1 MSTAKE
7 TPLGINVQSAYA
19 QNCGLTINPDAAAHM
34 GESKVNGQ
42 YTFGSIVNDSCL
54 FWLTWAIHDAYCRGV
69 VYTSPAGT
77 STYDNLIKIGQGVCE
92 ALGNAKP
99 PTYND
104 QDPSD
109 AQIPPDTPTW
119 YHENHPATT
128 GYAISGVGYSSAG
141 SYVPIN
147 IAGQGQHANW
157 YPYDMTNPNNSITQ
171 WGFVRCWALQAWNEF
186 NWNGGVTDPEPL
198 RASSGTPLSPVQ
210 YKDFLSSFMTCS
222 SFIDY
227 TNVSIDLLVNA
238 PTYLKG
244 TYSNM
249 NDLDSADITGVNL
262 ATAAFGRDCI
272 AAGKVIDLSQIA
284 KFGLPSVLL
293 QTIQKCHAVSQALNL
308 ALLSAG
314 LSPDE
319 IALIANNALPSV
331 SKEQEQLIYG
341 ACLVIV
347 GTDLQDI
354 LIPMNCKTPGLT
366 CLADL
371 LDIRKLFPN
380 SYQSMT
386 VPIYNKQ
393 LGLPTNSKTYYPI
406 FEGNGVSPRLINPSI
421 ADQVGTIVPAGDPP
435 IEPKSTSLAV
445 ETKPAITTST
455 PSNPAPVI
463 AATPAVAP
471 APVVAAPAPATISS
485 SGKASIS
492 SGRLSQNAAT
502 KEL

>member
-1 MSTAKE
+1 MNTAKQ
-7 TPLGINVQSAYA
+7 TPLGINVQSAYE

-54 FWLTWAIHDAYCRGV
+54 FWLTWAIHDAYCRGCV
-69 VYTSPAGT
+69 DTTVG
-77 STYDNLIKIGQGVCE
+77 STYDNLIKIGEGVCE

-109 AQIPPDTPTW
+109 AQIPNDTPTW

-128 GYAISGVGYSSAG
+128 GYAIEGVGYSSAG
-141 SYVPIN
+141 SYVPVN
-147 IAGQGQHANW
+147 ILGQGQHANW
-157 YPYDMTNPNNSITQ
+157 YPYTMANPNNSITQ

-186 NWNGGVTDPEPL
+186 NWNGGTTSPEPT
-198 RASSGTPLSPVQ
+198 RTSTGTPLSSVQ

-222 SFIDY
+222 AFIDF
-227 TNVSIDLLVNA
+227 TNVTNDLLVNA

-249 NDLDSADITGVNL
+249 NDLASADITGVSL
-262 ATAAFGRDCI
+262 ATSVFGRDCI
-272 AAGKVIDLSQIA
+272 TAGKVIDLSQIS

-293 QTIQKCHAVSQALNL
+293 QTIQKNHAVSQALNL

-314 LSPDE
+314 LGPDE
-319 IALIANNALPSV
+319 IAMIATNSLPSV

-341 ACLVIV
+341 AFLVIV
-347 GTDLQDI
+347 GSDLQDI
-354 LIPMNCKTPGLT
+354 LVPMNCKTAGLT
-366 CLADL
+366 SLADL

-380 SYQSMT
+380 SYRSLT
-386 VPIYNKQ
+386 VPVYNKQ

-406 FEGNGVSPRLINPSI
+406 FEGTGVSPRLISPTISN
-421 ADQVGTIVPAGDPP
+421 QLGTIVPPGEPP
-435 IEPKSTSLAV
+435 IVTKSTSLTV
-445 ETKPAITTST
+445 ESKPSISPASTPAIAV
-455 PSNPAPVI
+455 PAQP
-463 AATPAVAP
+463 AASSGGV
-471 APVVAAPAPATISS
+471 SS
-485 SGKASIS
+485 SGRS
-492 SGRLSQNAAT
+492 SGRSQNM
-502 KEL
+502 LN

>member
-1 MSTAKE
+1 MSTVKE
-7 TPLGINVQSAYA
+7 TPLGINVQSSYA

-42 YTFGSIVNDSCL
+42 YTFGSLVNDTCL

-77 STYDNLIKIGQGVCE
+77 SRYDNLIKIGQGVCE
-92 ALGNAKP
+92 ALGNSKP

-109 AQIPPDTPTW
+109 AVTPPDTPTW

-128 GYAISGVGYSSAG
+128 GYAIEGQGYSSAG
-141 SYVPIN
+141 TYVTTDIL
-147 IAGQGQHANW
+147 GQGQYANW

-186 NWNGGVTDPEPL
+186 NWNGGVTASEPF
-198 RASSGTPLSPVQ
+198 RASSGTPLSSVQ

-222 SFIDY
+222 AFIDF

-249 NDLDSADITGVNL
+249 NDLDSADITGVSL

-272 AAGKVIDLSQIA
+272 SAGKVIDLSQIA

-293 QTIQKCHAVSQALNL
+293 QTIQKYHAVSQALNL
-308 ALLSAG
+308 ALISSG
-314 LSPDE
+314 LGPDE
-319 IALIANNALPSV
+319 IAMIATNSLPSV

-341 ACLVIV
+341 AFLVVV
-347 GTDLQDI
+347 GADLQDV
-354 LIPMNCKTPGLT
+354 LIPMNCKTPGLNS
-366 CLADL
+366 LADL
-371 LDIRKLFPN
+371 LNIKKLFPN
-380 SYQSMT
+380 SYQSLT
-386 VPIYNKQ
+386 VPIYNTQ

-406 FEGNGVSPRLINPSI
+406 FDGNGVSSRLVNPTVL
-421 ADQVGTIVPAGDPP
+421 AQLGTITPPGEPP
-435 IEPKSTSLAV
+435 IMTKSTSLTV
-445 ETKPAITTST
+445 EPKSSVTNTSIPVPST
-455 PSNPAPVI
+455 P
-463 AATPAVAP
+463 TK
-471 APVVAAPAPATISS
+471 SS
-485 SGKASIS
+485 SGGTSTASRRTQT
-492 SGRLSQNAAT
+492 GVNQAL
-502 KEL
+502 